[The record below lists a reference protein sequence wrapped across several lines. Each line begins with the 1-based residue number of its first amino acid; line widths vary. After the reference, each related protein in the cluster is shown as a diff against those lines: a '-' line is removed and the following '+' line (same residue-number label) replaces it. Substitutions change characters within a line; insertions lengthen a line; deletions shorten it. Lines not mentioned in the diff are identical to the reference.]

1 MKEQV
6 VLLIFFLVSIY
17 ANGQAWQKLS
27 SGLDYTPARMYVDT
41 INGGV
46 YISGRFQY
54 AGGDEVNGITRWNG
68 TSFES
73 LGGGVDYC
81 IQSCPRVVGV
91 TKFQEDIYC
100 SPTGFSIGGFEPK
113 GLARWDGEGWS
124 PVSTGLTFFSGANG
138 VASDFLSTDSILYI
152 FGNFHIAGQDTA
164 NSVAIWDG
172 NELQG
177 LGFSFVFFPNNF
189 VSINTAIL
197 HNDIIYVGGNFSLAP
212 GIENTIDFAAY
223 DGNAWFS
230 PARIKGPNDD
240 IGALAVYDGEIY
252 LAGNF
257 RVSSGNAG
265 NAIMK
270 YSNGIFVDVGGSFD
284 SELAN
289 VSELIVYQ
297 GNLYAFGL
305 FNSVGGGIPAKNMAR
320 WDGEK
325 WCGFNFDFDGR
336 VSIAGVLEDQLYI
349 GGNFRRIDGDTFNYV
364 ALWEGALIPDTCGEV
379 FVNVSSGL
387 TAKLGFQLFPNPATH
402 TLHLQINSVQAE
414 NAVLTIHNPAGQLQY
429 LQQLKLSPQL
439 QQHQVDVSTWPPG
452 VYFLRLQAGARQV
465 ARRFVKT
472 GTG

>member
-6 VLLIFFLVSIY
+6 ILLIFFLVSIHS
-17 ANGQAWQKLS
+17 NGQAWQKLS
-27 SGLDYTPARMYVDT
+27 SGLDYNPARMYVDT
-41 INGGV
+41 LNAEV

-54 AGGDEVNGITRWNG
+54 AGGDEVNGITKWNG
-68 TSFES
+68 SSFES

-81 IQSCPRVVGV
+81 IRSCPAVVGV

-124 PVSTGLTFFSGANG
+124 AVGTGLTFFSGADG
-138 VASDFLSTDSILYI
+138 IASEFIPTDSVLYI
-152 FGNFHIAGQDTA
+152 FGNFHVAGQDTA
-164 NSVAIWDG
+164 NSVAVWDG
-172 NELQG
+172 SELQS
-177 LGFSFVFFPNNF
+177 LGFPYIYLSNNF
-189 VSINTAIL
+189 VNIHTAIFYENVL
-197 HNDIIYVGGNFSLAP
+197 YVGGNFSSAP
-212 GIENTIDFAAY
+212 GIEGTLDFAAY

-240 IGALAVYDGEIY
+240 IGALAVYNGEIY
-252 LAGNF
+252 LGGNF

-270 YSNGIFVDVGGSFD
+270 LTNGTLVDVGGSFD